1 MTRLLL
7 ALLGVLLAC
16 ATVPRPSGSSS
27 PLFERITLEQSGD
40 GGITFGAAASDG
52 AVRLTAAL
60 GVPHARFSV
69 GPTRLVA
76 RPRAAW
82 RSRCRSSHAGTSQEG

>member
-40 GGITFGAAASDG
+40 GGITFGAVASDG
-52 AVRLTAAL
+52 AVRL
-60 GVPHARFSV
+60 
-69 GPTRLVA
+69 
-76 RPRAAW
+76 
-82 RSRCRSSHAGTSQEG
+82 